1 MSMFNLSGS
10 TPANNAGNAATP
22 QFGFG
27 TSLGGW
33 PSSSTPSTTTSFGN
47 FGAASN
53 KQTTNTPFSSFGNV
67 GAPTTSLSF
76 GANTT
81 LATTTTK
88 PGFSL
93 GINAASNA
101 PLNLSFGST
110 ATTAA
115 TSASPFSLGTASNI
129 KPTASLAGTQLTLGT
144 TTNVTT
150 SAAPVSR
157 GLGGLDTTSNL
168 NQAQNKAVP
177 ALEMPVPNE
186 ILQLV
191 NNLKDFLKQQKT
203 MSTELARM
211 SSKGSNEVAGDITM
225 CQKNL
230 QFIEHNL
237 DKQKT
242 SVEKLKYET
251 NKCLQDFEIAQRN
264 HDHPAMVQTDMES
277 NIKYFAELI
286 KSLQEKGNILKN
298 EIENTQQYL
307 ATLPYNNN
315 VTVDELRR
323 IGEMYYK
330 NVIALAGHL
339 HGIHNEVQVLKARHL
354 SFRREILNDHTN
366 IFQLNPNPSSSSFFT
381 SRPDTTGPNPFSGL
395 NITAS
400 AALNLG
406 TFGLDQS
413 GVLQN
418 QDTSSVQSN
427 FGTNTQLMNTTQFQG
442 FFPSHK

>member
-1 MSMFNLSGS
+1 MSL
-10 TPANNAGNAATP
+10 T
-22 QFGFG
+22 
-27 TSLGGW
+27 
-33 PSSSTPSTTTSFGN
+33 
-47 FGAASN
+47 
-53 KQTTNTPFSSFGNV
+53 
-67 GAPTTSLSF
+67 
-76 GANTT
+76 
-81 LATTTTK
+81 
-88 PGFSL
+88 
-93 GINAASNA
+93 
-101 PLNLSFGST
+101 
-110 ATTAA
+110 
-115 TSASPFSLGTASNI
+115 
-129 KPTASLAGTQLTLGT
+129 GTQLTLGT
-144 TTNVTT
+144 ATNVTT
-150 SAAPVSR
+150 STAPVSR

-242 SVEKLKYET
+242 CVEKLKYET

-354 SFRREILNDHTN
+354 SFRKEILNDHTN

-418 QDTSSVQSN
+418 PDASNVQSN
-427 FGTNTQLMNTTQFQG
+427 FGTNSLFGANTQLNNTSQFQG
-442 FFPSHK
+442 IFSSHK